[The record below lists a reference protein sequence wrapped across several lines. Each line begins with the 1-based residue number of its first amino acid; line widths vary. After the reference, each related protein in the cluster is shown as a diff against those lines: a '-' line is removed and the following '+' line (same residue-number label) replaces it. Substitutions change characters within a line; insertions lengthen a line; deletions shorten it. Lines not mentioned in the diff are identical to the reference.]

1 MTSAIGV
8 VVVAAGSG
16 SRLGGPRRKAFATVG
31 GRTLLDHCLRAVFA
45 VRGIAQVV
53 VVAPEEDLAEAQ
65 AVCEA
70 VAGASA
76 SALHVVSGGSTRQ
89 ASVAAGLAALAPSI
103 DVVLVHD
110 AARSFTPVQQF
121 DRVLAA
127 VVETG
132 AGVVPALS
140 LSDTIKSTDG
150 SGTVVATLDR
160 TRLISVQTPQ
170 GFPRRALEDAYAIVL
185 DNQTDDAAVFS
196 AAGGTVTVVA
206 GDALAFKITTPSDL
220 QRAEQL
226 EGERR
231 AATESATLQ
240 NSPSRTVRTGIGI
253 DVHAFD
259 DAQELWLGGLLWPG
273 ETGLSGHS
281 DGDAVCHAICDAL
294 LSAANLGDIG
304 GNFGT
309 DDPRFA
315 GAHGDVFLTETVARV
330 RAAGFDVG
338 NVAVQVVAI
347 RPKIGPRRLE
357 IETALSALIGAPV
370 SLSATTSDGLGFT
383 GRGEGIAVIATALVQ
398 VGDQPMPSST
408 S

>member
-1 MTSAIGV
+1 M
-8 VVVAAGSG
+8 
-16 SRLGGPRRKAFATVG
+16 
-31 GRTLLDHCLRAVFA
+31 LLDHCLRAVFA
-45 VRGIAQVV
+45 VRGIQQVV
-53 VVAPEEDLAEAQ
+53 VVAPQEDLVEAQ
-65 AVCEA
+65 AVCGA
-70 VAGASA
+70 VAGAA
-76 SALHVVSGGSTRQ
+76 AAALLVVSGGSTRQ
-89 ASVAAGLAALAPSI
+89 ASVAAGLAALAPSV

-150 SGTVVATLDR
+150 SGTVLATLDR

-170 GFPRRALEDAYAIVL
+170 GFPRRALEDAYAVIL
-185 DNQTDDAAVFS
+185 DTQTDDAAVFS

-220 QRAEQL
+220 RRAEQL
-226 EGERR
+226 ESERR
-231 AATESATLQ
+231 ASTEGATLQ
-240 NSPSRTVRTGIGI
+240 HPRFTATRTGIGI

-259 DAQELWLGGLLWPG
+259 DAHELWLGGLLWPG

-281 DGDAVCHAICDAL
+281 DGDVVCHAICDAL
-294 LSAANLGDIG
+294 LSAAGLGDIG

-338 NVAVQVVAI
+338 NVAVQVIAI

-370 SLSATTSDGLGFT
+370 SLSATTTDGLGFT

-398 VGDQPMPSST
+398 VGDQPMPT
-408 S
+408 FTR

>member
-1 MTSAIGV
+1 M
-8 VVVAAGSG
+8 
-16 SRLGGPRRKAFATVG
+16 
-31 GRTLLDHCLRAVFA
+31 
-45 VRGIAQVV
+45 
-53 VVAPEEDLAEAQ
+53 
-65 AVCEA
+65 
-70 VAGASA
+70 
-76 SALHVVSGGSTRQ
+76 
-89 ASVAAGLAALAPSI
+89 
-103 DVVLVHD
+103 
-110 AARSFTPVQQF
+110 
-121 DRVLAA
+121 
-127 VVETG
+127 
-132 AGVVPALS
+132 
-140 LSDTIKSTDG
+140 
-150 SGTVVATLDR
+150 
-160 TRLISVQTPQ
+160 
-170 GFPRRALEDAYAIVL
+170 L

-220 QRAEQL
+220 RRAEQL

-338 NVAVQVVAI
+338 NVAVQVIAI

-370 SLSATTSDGLGFT
+370 SLSATTTDGLGFT
-383 GRGEGIAVIATALVQ
+383 GRGEGIAAIATALVQ
-398 VGDQPMPSST
+398 MGHQSMPSSAQ
-408 S
+408 